1 MTRRKRKAA
10 AKATRKSKAQAKEE
24 IGDEEVEMQADS
36 EALDESTG
44 GSQEEVDEEES
55 QEEEAVDPEP
65 VGTPAAGGKEEETKS
80 DGQMDVEEDA
90 PMEEDTSEA
99 KEEQTEVSQDQ
110 SSAEKGVEDINEND
124 NQEVSKPDENNK
136 EPEDEGG
143 VEADDGPDALKQ
155 QSDDQSKSADN
166 DDSAE
171 PTKECSEVN
180 TNAGNMEI
188 DVKEDTENV
197 TNENMEQKVSKNS
210 DENTESM
217 DVGEDTDI
225 VANIDLTT
233 ENKENESQKQDE
245 ETEKTVE
252 KKGKVLYEPKNE
264 DYDDED
270 LVIEIDPEFDNES
283 DCVEGDESA
292 DFLKYWRTVSDSP
305 QDFTSWTYLLQLVE
319 QEGKMHLGRRA
330 YNGFLRRYPLC
341 YGYWKKFSEFERK
354 NGNLPRAQKILERGV
369 RAIPLSID
377 LWVHVL
383 DFYTNH
389 YKGLDAG
396 KDKVRRVYERAIKSA
411 GEEFRSEK
419 LWNKYIQWELV
430 NNDWKAV
437 VRIYDW
443 AIRTQ
448 TQHYSIFFNDFK
460 EFINTHVPEDWL
472 EAEEYKQR
480 LTQVRE
486 IAASEKKQNETKS
499 DDEAPPGE
507 DDENKPATDEEMKNI
522 RLGVIKE
529 KKVLYDETEQAVTKI
544 WAFEEGIKR
553 PYFHV
558 KQLERAQLKNW
569 REYLDSEINR
579 DEDNH
584 PRVKL
589 LFERCL
595 IACAL
600 YEDFWLKYAKY
611 MNKINPGSARVVYKR
626 ACETHLPKKPN
637 IHMQWAAHEELNGN
651 SEEASRILQQ
661 LDNTLPGMAM
671 IKMRRVAVARRAGN
685 NEEAESLLRAYVASA
700 AKDKEEV
707 FYTRK
712 LAWFLFKI
720 QGKKDEARKLM
731 KDLIPKYKGDV
742 RLYNDLVEMEFQ
754 NAGGPNIPSEEVE
767 QLAMEAFDIA
777 LRSEK
782 LTDDQKHSF
791 SQRKVE
797 FLEDFGSDVKRL
809 QKAYDEHQ
817 KFLRNQKKRAQ
828 TETLDTNPSKKA
840 KTESSIAVV
849 GSTTTPVANG
859 TQYSSASTAAAAAS
873 YMNTTPA
880 QQTSAQQSAYTD
892 PNMYYQQQQNYWNY
906 QQKPADAAT
915 AQYNYSQWSQYYAG
929 QQQQ

>member
-1 MTRRKRKAA
+1 MEEQTPTEEPTAEQD
-10 AKATRKSKAQAKEE
+10 SPEE
-24 IGDEEVEMQADS
+24 IQPMEQQ
-36 EALDESTG
+36 TF
-44 GSQEEVDEEES
+44 
-55 QEEEAVDPEP
+55 
-65 VGTPAAGGKEEETKS
+65 
-80 DGQMDVEEDA
+80 EDA
-90 PMEEDTSEA
+90 QKCISEA
-99 KEEQTEVSQDQ
+99 KEETTKESDSVDDMQTD
-110 SSAEKGVEDINEND
+110 
-124 NQEVSKPDENNK
+124 SKPAEQMEEKVSEETND
-136 EPEDEGG
+136 
-143 VEADDGPDALKQ
+143 VEMD
-155 QSDDQSKSADN
+155 
-166 DDSAE
+166 
-171 PTKECSEVN
+171 
-180 TNAGNMEI
+180 
-188 DVKEDTENV
+188 
-197 TNENMEQKVSKNS
+197 TNETVESKNS
-210 DENTESM
+210 QEPEGPTA
-217 DVGEDTDI
+217 VEDGA
-225 VANIDLTT
+225 VSNVDLTDNNDEKPEKDSDTT
-233 ENKENESQKQDE
+233 EAKID
-245 ETEKTVE
+245 
-252 KKGKVLYEPKNE
+252 KVLYEPKFV
-264 DYDDED
+264 DYDDENV
-270 LVIEIDPEFDNES
+270 LIEIDHEFDNES
-283 DCVEGDESA
+283 EVVEGDESA

-305 QDFTSWTYLLQLVE
+305 HDFTSWTYLLQLVE
-319 QEGKMHLGRRA
+319 QDGKMHLGRRA
-330 YNGFLRRYPLC
+330 YNGFFKRYPLC

-354 NGNLPRAQKILERGV
+354 QGNLPRAQKILERGV

-377 LWVHVL
+377 LWVHVI

-396 KDKVRRVYERAIKSA
+396 KDKVRSVYDRAIKSA

-437 VRIYDW
+437 VKIYDR
-443 AIRTQ
+443 AIKTQ

-460 EFINTHVPEDWL
+460 EFINTHAPEDWL
-472 EAEEYKQR
+472 EADEYKQR
-480 LTQVRE
+480 LAQVRE
-486 IAASEKKQNETKS
+486 AAAAEEKQADSKS
-499 DDEAPPGE
+499 DEDDTPPG
-507 DDENKPATDEEMKNI
+507 DDDKPATDEEMKNI
-522 RLGVIKE
+522 RLAVIKE
-529 KKVLYDETEQAVTKI
+529 KKEAYDETEQAVTKI

-579 DEDNH
+579 EEDNH
-584 PRVKL
+584 QRVRL

-611 MNKINPGSARVVYKR
+611 MNKFDPDQARAVYKR

-651 SEEASRILQQ
+651 TTEAARILEQ

-671 IKMRRVAVARRAGN
+671 IKMRRVAVARRTGDIKK
-685 NEEAESLLRAYVASA
+685 AEDLMRAYVASA

-720 QGKKDEARKLM
+720 AGKKAEARKLM

-754 NAGGPNIPSEEVE
+754 SAGGPDVPTEEVE

-797 FLEDFGSDVKRL
+797 FLEDYGSDVKRL

-828 TETLDTNPSKKA
+828 SEGLDTNPAKKA
-840 KTESSIAVV
+840 KTESSISVV
-849 GSTTTPVANG
+849 GSASAPVANG
-859 TQYSSASTAAAAAS
+859 TQYSSASTVSAAAS
-873 YMNTTPA
+873 YMNSAA
-880 QQTSAQQSAYTD
+880 QQAGAQQAGYTD
-892 PNMYYQQQQNYWNY
+892 PNMYYQQNYWNY
-906 QQKPADAAT
+906 QQKPADGTTAAG
-915 AQYNYSQWSQYYAG
+915 QYNYNQQWSQYYAS
-929 QQQQ
+929 QQQQQQ